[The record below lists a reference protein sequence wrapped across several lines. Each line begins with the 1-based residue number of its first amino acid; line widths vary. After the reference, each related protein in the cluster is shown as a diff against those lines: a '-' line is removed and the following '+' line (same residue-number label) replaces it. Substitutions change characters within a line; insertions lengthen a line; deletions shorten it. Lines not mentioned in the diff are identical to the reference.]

1 MVNIHQILIIQTA
14 FIGDVVLATG
24 ILERLHQAYP
34 HASIDFLVR
43 KGNEGLL
50 KQHPFLRATL
60 VWDKKEGKWKDWWRL
75 RGLIRGNEYDMVVNV
90 QRFGATGLWTA
101 TSGAPIRI
109 GYDKNPFSA
118 FFTHRVPHIV
128 STENSPIHEINR
140 CHALIADFVQG
151 DQPAKPRLYPSSE
164 DELAVSPYLN
174 AGPFITIAPA
184 SVWFTKQYP
193 ASKWRRFMEH
203 VPMKYRIFLLG
214 APGDAALCDEIALGF
229 SPDQVQS
236 LAGKFNFLQSAALMK
251 RAHMN
256 YVNDSAPMH
265 FASSVDAPVTA
276 IYCSTIPAFGFGPL
290 STQQH
295 IVESPIPL
303 ACRPCGLHGK
313 AACPESHFRCAM
325 NIQEQQLI
333 DTL

>member
-313 AACPESHFRCAM
+313 AACPEGHFRCAM

>member
-34 HASIDFLVR
+34 QASIDFLVR

-50 KQHPFLRATL
+50 KHHPFVRTTL
-60 VWDKKEGKWKDWWRL
+60 VWDKKGGKWKDWWRL
-75 RGLIRGNEYDMVVNV
+75 LGLIRGNSYDMVVNV

-101 TSGAPIRI
+101 ASGAPIRV

-118 FFTHRVPHIV
+118 FFTHRIPHIV
-128 STENSPIHEINR
+128 STAATPIHEINR
-140 CHALIADFVQG
+140 CHALIAAFVQG
-151 DQPAKPRLYPSSE
+151 DQPSKPRLYPSPD
-164 DELAVSPYLN
+164 DELAVESYWQT
-174 AGPFITIAPA
+174 GPFITIAPA

-193 ASKWRRFMEH
+193 ASQWRRFIER
-203 VPMKYRIFLLG
+203 VPNTYRIFLLG
-214 APGDAALCDEIALGF
+214 APTDAALCDEIARGF
-229 SPDQVQS
+229 SSDHVQS
-236 LAGKFNFLQSAALMK
+236 LAGKFYFLQSAALMK

-290 STQQH
+290 STIQH
-295 IVESPIPL
+295 IVQTPTPL
-303 ACRPCGLHGK
+303 DCRPCGLHGK
-313 AACPESHFRCAM
+313 AACPAGHFHCAL